1 MLKWSCFYRVT
12 KSWTELPLFL
22 KIWIPLCIKQWF
34 NILLNVKRG
43 SLAEWAVR
51 PQVQVRT
58 WLLAG
63 FVPSSPELKSLTTL
77 VNEQLVQSCALAEPN
92 VACEY
97 SCFSLFLTAKD
108 VFCFCRE
115 GFSFAVRY
123 FVFAVRFL
131 VLPWG
136 ILFLP
141 WGFWFCRDVFVS
153 AMRFLVLL
161 WRVSCGPPYGSY
173 HEFTN
178 NNFAFHES
186 QNQFFTFSR
195 FTNNRGHTKCQKRCI
210 SPIL

>member
-1 MLKWSCFYRVT
+1 MLKWSCFYGVT

-77 VNEQLVQSCALAEPN
+77 VNEQLVQSCALAEPD

-108 VFCFCRE
+108 VLPRE
-115 GFSFAVRY
+115 MSATQWQKFHTDGVKSVLNLVRSSD
-123 FVFAVRFL
+123 
-131 VLPWG
+131 W
-136 ILFLP
+136 
-141 WGFWFCRDVFVS
+141 S
-153 AMRFLVLL
+153 M
-161 WRVSCGPPYGSY
+161 
-173 HEFTN
+173 
-178 NNFAFHES
+178 
-186 QNQFFTFSR
+186 
-195 FTNNRGHTKCQKRCI
+195 
-210 SPIL
+210 